1 MSERARIDAG
11 LPKMFWADA
20 IKTAAYL
27 VNRGPSV
34 RGLRVALN
42 GAPNILFESLERPI
56 AGIYDRVKE
65 NMVSI
70 HLIKVSILKRLET
83 S

>member
-1 MSERARIDAG
+1 MNRTPNERARIDAG

-34 RGLRVALN
+34 
-42 GAPNILFESLERPI
+42 
-56 AGIYDRVKE
+56 
-65 NMVSI
+65 SI
-70 HLIKVSILKRLET
+70 GY
-83 S
+83 